1 MNTPVVDMHSH
12 VGRQTHY
19 RMHDAPEPY
28 VRIMD
33 LAGVDVAPV
42 SCIFFDTA
50 RRCNDAVAR
59 FVALNPD
66 RFFRCGPCDAA
77 VSRRGNVRVGAS
89 IQAAGVQDAQ
99 ALPRLSRQAH
109 RRPVLLPQYSS
120 GATRT
125 ASSSRATVHSTA
137 RATSSPLRSVS
148 SDSRS
153 SSLTSDG
160 CWGIPVTQCQVRYRR
175 SRRRSRHATSGWR
188 PAPHTASTGPSSS
201 WWRVRAQTVYCTGPT
216 CRSWTHVH

>member
-59 FVALNPD
+59 
-66 RFFRCGPCDAA
+66 
-77 VSRRGNVRVGAS
+77 
-89 IQAAGVQDAQ
+89 
-99 ALPRLSRQAH
+99 
-109 RRPVLLPQYSS
+109 
-120 GATRT
+120 
-125 ASSSRATVHSTA
+125 
-137 RATSSPLRSVS
+137 
-148 SDSRS
+148 
-153 SSLTSDG
+153 
-160 CWGIPVTQCQVRYRR
+160 
-175 SRRRSRHATSGWR
+175 
-188 PAPHTASTGPSSS
+188 S
-201 WWRVRAQTVYCTGPT
+201 WP
-216 CRSWTHVH
+216 

>member
-59 FVALNPD
+59 FVALEP
-66 RFFRCGPCDAA
+66 RQVFRRGPRDAS
-77 VSRRGNVRVGAS
+77 VSRRGNGGVGAR
-89 IQAAGVQDAQ
+89 IQAA
-99 ALPRLSRQAH
+99 
-109 RRPVLLPQYSS
+109 
-120 GATRT
+120 
-125 ASSSRATVHSTA
+125 
-137 RATSSPLRSVS
+137 
-148 SDSRS
+148 
-153 SSLTSDG
+153 
-160 CWGIPVTQCQVRYRR
+160 
-175 SRRRSRHATSGWR
+175 
-188 PAPHTASTGPSSS
+188 
-201 WWRVRAQTVYCTGPT
+201 
-216 CRSWTHVH
+216 

>member
-33 LAGVDVAPV
+33 QAGVDVAPV

-66 RFFRCGPCDAA
+66 RFFGVAHVTPRYLDEAMSELERVFKLPEFKMLKLYPDYLGAPIDDPSYFPIFEWCDENRIVVKSHSSFNDEGDILTAPIRFIKLAESYPNIRWVLGHSGNAMPGQIQAVEAA
-77 VSRRGNVRVGAS
+77 SRRGT
-89 IQAAGVQDAQ
+89 
-99 ALPRLSRQAH
+99 
-109 RRPVLLPQYSS
+109 Y
-120 GATRT
+120 
-125 ASSSRATVHSTA
+125 
-137 RATSSPLRSVS
+137 
-148 SDSRS
+148 
-153 SSLTSDG
+153 
-160 CWGIPVTQCQVRYRR
+160 
-175 SRRRSRHATSGWR
+175 GWR
-188 PAPHTASTGPSSS
+188 PARLTGNTAPSSS
-201 WWRVRAQTVYCTGPT
+201 WSRAREPTGYSTART
-216 CRSWTHVH
+216 CRSWTHVR